1 MRLATWEPPPEAR
14 PEPGRLVYPDAL
26 VANIPGFRPLLLDLF
41 VPRPATGPVPAV
53 VWIHGGAWLGGT
65 NKRIFGPLPGQ
76 GRNLVDRLIE
86 GGFAVATV
94 QYRLSSEAPF
104 PAQIHDVKAAIRWLR
119 HHAPELGIDQGRIAT
134 MGESAGGHLALLA
147 ALAAEVPELE
157 GDIGLTGPG
166 SRVQAAV
173 DWFGPANL
181 LSIQRQSGP
190 EAVIDHDHATSP
202 ESRLLAAPVQSAP
215 DRARLASPVSYV
227 SPAAPPVLIIH
238 GTADLLVPF
247 AQSAE
252 LAAALESAGVPHDLV
267 PVDGA
272 GHGFAG
278 AGLDPVVRR
287 SVTFLARVLRPSPDL
302 RRGTPGRPAG
312 GA

>member
-1 MRLATWEPPPEAR
+1 MTSGMAYFFAR
-14 PEPGRLVYPDAL
+14 
-26 VANIPGFRPLLLDLF
+26 
-41 VPRPATGPVPAV
+41 
-53 VWIHGGAWLGGT
+53 W
-65 NKRIFGPLPGQ
+65 
-76 GRNLVDRLIE
+76 
-86 GGFAVATV
+86 
-94 QYRLSSEAPF
+94 
-104 PAQIHDVKAAIRWLR
+104 AA
-119 HHAPELGIDQGRIAT
+119 
-134 MGESAGGHLALLA
+134 
-147 ALAAEVPELE
+147 
-157 GDIGLTGPG
+157 
-166 SRVQAAV
+166 
-173 DWFGPANL
+173 PANL
-181 LSIQRQSGP
+181 ARR
-190 EAVIDHDHATSP
+190 HARIP
-202 ESRLLAAPVQSAP
+202 RRRREYAAAPAAACSAAARCGQTREMLGHGDVAAAWRRASRSPRRFPAGQSWLSLHMTT
-215 DRARLASPVSYV
+215 DGGGRSGRGFSLASPVSYV

-302 RRGTPGRPAG
+302 RPGTPGRPAG